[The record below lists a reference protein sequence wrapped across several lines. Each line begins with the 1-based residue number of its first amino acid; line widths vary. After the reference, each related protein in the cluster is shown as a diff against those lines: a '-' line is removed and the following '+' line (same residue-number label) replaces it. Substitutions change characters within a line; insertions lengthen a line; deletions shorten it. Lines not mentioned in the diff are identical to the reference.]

1 MFDES
6 YCAGMALGEPQIS
19 VGGLLKFAAA
29 LESFTT
35 QTHGARSHPSRRKKT
50 VRRSPYRNPAQLALY
65 PEHQIVERPLSLT
78 PKGLIEALADLLL
91 AAIGTPSGT
100 IKGGDDE
107 Q

>member
-29 LESFTT
+29 LESFATRRMAHDRIL
-35 QTHGARSHPSRRKKT
+35 QEGRKKT

-91 AAIGTPSGT
+91 AAIGTPQPGR
-100 IKGGDDE
+100 
-107 Q
+107 